1 MVIRFIESMSRE
13 ISAYNWLKYVSRI
26 FLRHLSCLLYFSL
39 LSPFKKILQRY
50 INTVLIFSL
59 ITIQPDRT
67 GKYCNNLKIFVST
80 KGINIIIIIIVQRYY
95 PCAVHRIK
103 SISRNR
109 ANLIAPPPSCVANV
123 RFNIGRYP
131 GENKSAG
138 NSIRYLGTAIHRKR
152 LIFAVGNPATEYR
165 GSRVP
170 AFHVFQPCPQWY

>member
-1 MVIRFIESMSRE
+1 MCSVTMKTTKMYTHCIQFRVVFTMQI
-13 ISAYNWLKYVSRI
+13 
-26 FLRHLSCLLYFSL
+26 LL
-39 LSPFKKILQRY
+39 PVKC
-50 INTVLIFSL
+50 IFSL

-80 KGINIIIIIIVQRYY
+80 EGINIIIIIIVQRYY
-95 PCAVHRIK
+95 LCTVHRIK